1 MHPSILSILSILF
14 SLVLA
19 LPLLYQDSSS
29 QVVANNPFYSM
40 SDAGVHSIKGK
51 TSDGKILVDLQYSPN
66 LVKNDELTFFKINF
80 FNSDDKD
87 RTRHV
92 DCDFIIRNS
101 KGVLFKSSEQYGEPS
116 IHSPD
121 GIMLTSFGFNKTGEY
136 KISVEVEG
144 LNFFPIK
151 PLYVDFSASVTRMS
165 DNSSRIVLTT

>member
-1 MHPSILSILSILF
+1 MSILSILF

-19 LPLLYQDSSS
+19 LPWLYQDSSS
-29 QVVANNPFYSM
+29 QIVANNPFYSM
-40 SDAGVHSIKGK
+40 SDAGIHSVKGK

-66 LVKNDELTFFKINF
+66 LVKKDELTFFKINF

-92 DCDFIIRNS
+92 DCDFMIRNS

-151 PLYVDFSASVTRMS
+151 PLYVDFTATVTRMS
-165 DNSSRIVLTT
+165 DNSSRILLTT

>member
-1 MHPSILSILSILF
+1 LHPSILPILPILF

-19 LPLLYQDSSS
+19 VPLLYQDSSS
-29 QVVANNPFYSM
+29 QIVANNPFYSM
-40 SDAGVHSIKGK
+40 SDAGIHSIKGE

-66 LVKNDELTFFKINF
+66 LVKKDELTFFKINF
-80 FNSDDKD
+80 FNSNDKD

-101 KGVLFKSSEQYGEPS
+101 KEVLFKSSEQYGEPS

-151 PLYVDFSASVTRMS
+151 PLYVDFRASVTRMP